1 MHKKKISKN
10 SALVNLV
17 TKVIM
22 FMKSVLLGS
31 KASQFMELGINQAVI
46 QLQKV
51 LFLILP
57 VITGQQQL
65 ILTRVTS

>member
-22 FMKSVLLGS
+22 FMKSVLLGPKVS
-31 KASQFMELGINQAVI
+31 VYGTGNQSGCDPTSESV
-46 QLQKV
+46 
-51 LFLILP
+51 FLILP

-65 ILTRVTS
+65 IVTRVTS